1 MCCLKFINPKYR
13 HYLAGLEKVI
23 PRTAQRAVSFMRD
36 AFQGYYKHWT
46 PAKSEVSNLH
56 KTINMLKVFKTL
68 GLYVLE
74 PSDIEECI
82 ILTRVRE
89 ALQKISKDLLVE
101 FE

>member
-1 MCCLKFINPKYR
+1 
-13 HYLAGLEKVI
+13 LEKVI

-46 PAKSEVSNLH
+46 PTKSEVSNLH

-101 FE
+101 PE